1 MQKEI
6 HEQPRALADTI
17 DGRTKDG
24 FVTFEGDGLPDGFFR
39 DVTKLHISAC
49 GTAMY
54 SGMVGKAI
62 IEKLARLPVEVEVAS
77 ELATAIPSLPQG
89 ARRWW

>member
-39 DVTKLHISAC
+39 DVTKLYISAWRYRHVQRY
-49 GTAMY
+49 G
-54 SGMVGKAI
+54 
-62 IEKLARLPVEVEVAS
+62 R
-77 ELATAIPSLPQG
+77 
-89 ARRWW
+89 